1 MKYIEVSDAIET
13 TWMILKGLGY
23 RYEENSQLAKDVR
36 DVFET
41 APSTDL
47 RSIGTMLAG
56 KCGSCQFFEYEFKG
70 AKTGFCRGGKHC
82 SKGRIYRTQKCIAY
96 QPREEGME

>member
-13 TWMILKGLGY
+13 AWMILKGLGY

-47 RSIGTMLAG
+47 RSINTMLAG
-56 KCGSCQFFEYEFKG
+56 KCGSCQFFEYEYKG
-70 AKTGFCRGGKHC
+70 AKTGFCRGKHC

-96 QPREEGME
+96 QPAEEGET

>member
-13 TWMILKGLGY
+13 AWMILRGLGY
-23 RYEENSQLAKDVR
+23 RYEENPQLVKDVR

-47 RSIGTMLAG
+47 RSINTMLDG
-56 KCGSCQFFEYEFKG
+56 KCGSCQFFEY
-70 AKTGFCRGGKHC
+70 
-82 SKGRIYRTQKCIAY
+82 
-96 QPREEGME
+96 

>member
-13 TWMILKGLGY
+13 AWMILRGLGY
-23 RYEENSQLAKDVR
+23 KYEENSQLAKDVR

-47 RSIGTMLAG
+47 RSINTMLAG
-56 KCGSCQFFEYEFKG
+56 KCGSCQSFEYEYKG
-70 AKTGFCRGGKHC
+70 AKTGFCRGKNC
-82 SKGRIYRTQKCIAY
+82 SKGRLYRTHKCIAY
-96 QPREEGME
+96 RPKEEGE

>member
-13 TWMILKGLGY
+13 AWMILRGLGY
-23 RYEENSQLAKDVR
+23 RYEENPQLVKDVR

-47 RSIGTMLAG
+47 RSINTMLAG
-56 KCGSCQFFEYEFKG
+56 KCGSCQFFEYEYKG
-70 AKTGFCRGGKHC
+70 AKVGFCRGKHC
-82 SKGRIYRTQKCIAY
+82 GKGSA
-96 QPREEGME
+96 